1 MWLVP
6 EEDKKAFLEFFGKSK
21 MSWVQANPFVMRIAQ
36 WKKVPEKD
44 KNSKDKEERKILFKI
59 SQEERQ
65 KLLNYLKNRPYQE
78 VFTLIALVVGLK
90 PVENSKAKEEKK
102 N

>member
-1 MWLVP
+1 MGK
-6 EEDKKAFLEFFGKSK
+6 EKKK
-21 MSWVQANPFVMRIAQ
+21 M
-36 WKKVPEKD
+36 
-44 KNSKDKEERKILFKI
+44 FKI

-65 KLLNYLKNRPYQE
+65 KLLNYLKGRPYEE

-90 PVENSKAKEEKK
+90 PVENSKDKAKEEKK

>member
-1 MWLVP
+1 M
-6 EEDKKAFLEFFGKSK
+6 F
-21 MSWVQANPFVMRIAQ
+21 
-36 WKKVPEKD
+36 KV
-44 KNSKDKEERKILFKI
+44 

-65 KLLNYLKNRPYQE
+65 KLLNYLKGRPYEE

-90 PVENSKAKEEKK
+90 PMENGKDKDKPKKE